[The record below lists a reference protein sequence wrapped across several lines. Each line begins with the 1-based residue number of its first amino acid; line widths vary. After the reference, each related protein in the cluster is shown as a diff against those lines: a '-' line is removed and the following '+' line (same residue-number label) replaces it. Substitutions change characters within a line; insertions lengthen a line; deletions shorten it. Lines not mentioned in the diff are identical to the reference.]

1 MKENKQRAK
10 EEAMQNELTYGSTP
24 AKTPKR
30 RIAGTTILT
39 PANKR
44 VKVSTSFN
52 EYNFKLF
59 SKVVIFEA
67 GFDCWATAHR
77 ISLAISEIYELIFN
91 DDLLKM

>member
-1 MKENKQRAK
+1 MKENKQKAK

-44 VKVSTSFN
+44 TKV
-52 EYNFKLF
+52 YN
-59 SKVVIFEA
+59 SV
-67 GFDCWATAHR
+67 
-77 ISLAISEIYELIFN
+77 
-91 DDLLKM
+91 

>member
-44 VKVSTSFN
+44 VKVGSILKDFQTLYCSETS
-52 EYNFKLF
+52 
-59 SKVVIFEA
+59 
-67 GFDCWATAHR
+67 
-77 ISLAISEIYELIFN
+77 
-91 DDLLKM
+91 